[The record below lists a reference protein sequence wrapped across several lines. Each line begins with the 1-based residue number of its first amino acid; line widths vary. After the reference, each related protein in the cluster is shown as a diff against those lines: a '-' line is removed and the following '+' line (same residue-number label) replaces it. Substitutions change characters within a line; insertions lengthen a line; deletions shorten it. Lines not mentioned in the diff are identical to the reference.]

1 MRHLLLSKEK
11 ENSTN
16 SNTIGCSAMGCRGR
30 KGMYVCEYMI
40 HGGRGMYVCD
50 VCKWGYAS
58 EYMMCDVLHCAVSVF
73 VYVWRVSCVCVC
85 GI

>member
-1 MRHLLLSKEK
+1 MFEH
-11 ENSTN
+11 
-16 SNTIGCSAMGCRGR
+16 
-30 KGMYVCEYMI
+30 MI
-40 HGGRGMYVCD
+40 HGGRGMHVCD
-50 VCKWGYAS
+50 ICEWGYVS